1 MQQNH
6 SQNLSHI
13 RYVDYKDVETLKK
26 FISSYGKILPRK
38 RTGVPVKVQKQ
49 VSLAI
54 KRARFLGLLPY
65 IAR

>member
-1 MQQNH
+1 M
-6 SQNLSHI
+6 SQINLTNI

-26 FISSYGKILPRK
+26 FLSPYGRIIPRT
-38 RTGVPVKVQKQ
+38 RTNVSVKVQKQ

-65 IAR
+65 IVR

>member
-1 MQQNH
+1 MSTIQH
-6 SQNLSHI
+6 NLTNI

-26 FISSYGKILPRK
+26 FLSPYGRIIPRK
-38 RTGVPVKVQKQ
+38 RTGISVKVQKQ

-54 KRARFLGLLPY
+54 KRARFLGLIPY